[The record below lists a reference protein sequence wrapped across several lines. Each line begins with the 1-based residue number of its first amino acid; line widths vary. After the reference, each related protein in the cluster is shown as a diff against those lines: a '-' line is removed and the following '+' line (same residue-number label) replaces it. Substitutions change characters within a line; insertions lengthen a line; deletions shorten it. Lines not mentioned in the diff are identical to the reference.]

1 VKRLIIPAATLA
13 ALLLT
18 ARVLTA
24 SASYAQKQGEKSKG
38 GNDQVKL
45 YSDAVEVVEVSDKAE
60 KCSSSGGA
68 TSLRL
73 RVKSESPVDVRLYS
87 TTQRGSWAFSDF
99 LNKKSGDEI
108 TSFEC
113 FPKARFKV
121 QTRPAGSNKWPNM

>member
-1 VKRLIIPAATLA
+1 MKRLIIPAAALA

-18 ARVLTA
+18 AQVFTS
-24 SASYAQKQGEKSKG
+24 SASRVQKEGEKPKN

-45 YSDAVEVVEVSDKAE
+45 YSDAVEVVELSDKAE

-68 TSLRL
+68 TFLRL
-73 RVKSESPVDVRLYS
+73 RVKSGAPVDVRLHSS
-87 TTQRGSWAFSDF
+87 TRKGGWAFSDF

-121 QTRPAGSNKWPNM
+121 QTRPVGDAKWSSM

>member
-1 VKRLIIPAATLA
+1 MKRIIPPAAAIA

-18 ARVLTA
+18 AHFSTA
-24 SASYAQKQGEKSKG
+24 GVSYAQKGDEKSKG

-60 KCSSSGGA
+60 KCPSSGGA
-68 TSLRL
+68 TFLRL
-73 RVKSESPVDVRLYS
+73 RVKSSSSVDVRLHSS
-87 TTQRGSWAFSDF
+87 TRRGGWSFSDF

-113 FPKARFKV
+113 FPKARYKV
-121 QTRPAGSNKWPNM
+121 QTRPAGSDKWPSL

>member
-1 VKRLIIPAATLA
+1 MRRLITHASTLT

-18 ARVLTA
+18 AHVFTA
-24 SASYAQKQGEKSKG
+24 SASYAQKEGEKSKS

-68 TSLRL
+68 TFLRL
-73 RVKSESPVDVRLYS
+73 RVKSESPVDVRLHSS
-87 TTQRGSWAFSDF
+87 TRKGSWAFSDF

-121 QTRPAGSNKWPNM
+121 QTRPAGSDKWPSI

>member
-1 VKRLIIPAATLA
+1 MKRIIPPAAAIA

-18 ARVLTA
+18 THFSTA
-24 SASYAQKQGEKSKG
+24 GASYAQKGDEKSKG

-60 KCSSSGGA
+60 KCPSSGGA

-73 RVKSESPVDVRLYS
+73 RVKSSSPVDVRLHSS
-87 TTQRGSWAFSDF
+87 TRKGGWSFSDF

-113 FPKARFKV
+113 FPKARYIV
-121 QTRPAGSNKWPNM
+121 QTRPAGSDKWPNL

>member
-1 VKRLIIPAATLA
+1 MKQVVPLTAAIA

-18 ARVLTA
+18 AYFSTA
-24 SASYAQKQGEKSKG
+24 GASYAQKGDEKSKG

-45 YSDAVEVVEVSDKAE
+45 YSDAVEVVEVSDKDE
-60 KCSSSGGA
+60 KCPSSGGA

-73 RVKSESPVDVRLYS
+73 RVKSASPVDVRLHSS
-87 TTQRGSWAFSDF
+87 TRKGGWSFSDF

-113 FPKARFKV
+113 FSKARYKV
-121 QTRPAGSNKWPNM
+121 QTRPAGSGKWPSL

>member
-1 VKRLIIPAATLA
+1 MKRPITYAAALA

-18 ARVLTA
+18 AHVCTTG
-24 SASYAQKQGEKSKG
+24 ASYAQKESEKSKS

-45 YSDAVEVVEVSDKAE
+45 YSDAVEVVELSDKAE

-68 TSLRL
+68 TFLRL
-73 RVKSESPVDVRLYS
+73 RVKSESPVDVRLHSS
-87 TTQRGSWAFSDF
+87 TRKGGWAFSDF

-113 FPKARFKV
+113 FPKAHYKV
-121 QTRPAGSNKWPNM
+121 QARPAGSSKWSNM